1 MSEKQGK
8 DSAVEDKSF
17 IGEIIK
23 QKRFME
29 HVGPGS
35 YNVGESVIMQ
45 PGLKGQQH
53 NEAFETIAAT
63 NARIQEIM
71 VLKKY
76 KLKLQQTVG
85 R

>member
-35 YNVGESVIMQ
+35 YNVGESVIM
-45 PGLKGQQH
+45 
-53 NEAFETIAAT
+53 
-63 NARIQEIM
+63 
-71 VLKKY
+71 
-76 KLKLQQTVG
+76 
-85 R
+85 